1 MANRT
6 ITVNDRMQKDTATDT
21 APVGATSIRRFDAV
35 AGSIAGPVPRIA
47 GKLCKENQR

>member
-21 APVGATSIRRFDAV
+21 APVGRNFDPQ
-35 AGSIAGPVPRIA
+35 I
-47 GKLCKENQR
+47 